1 MYFLVYINNRI
12 LCFQDESSFEDSDLH
27 KINTLSKNPMDIFNK
42 WYNEHLVANVSVT
55 SAKAF
60 SLATVSK

>member
-1 MYFLVYINNRI
+1 ML
-12 LCFQDESSFEDSDLH
+12 QDETLYEDSDLH
-27 KINTLSKNPMDIFNK
+27 KINTSAKNPIELFGK
-42 WYNEHLVANVSVT
+42 WYNEHMMANVSVT

>member
-1 MYFLVYINNRI
+1 MIKLPCLQEETFH
-12 LCFQDESSFEDSDLH
+12 EDSGLH
-27 KINTLSKNPMDIFNK
+27 KINTNSKNPMDIFGK
-42 WYNEHLVANVSVT
+42 WYNEHMTANASVT

>member
-1 MYFLVYINNRI
+1 MNDLV
-12 LCFQDESSFEDSDLH
+12 LCLQDDPFYEDSDLH
-27 KINTLSKNPMDIFNK
+27 KISISSKNPMEIFSK